1 MKINHLPKS
10 KINFTGESLMITEKQ
25 IIEDEK
31 RFMIPVYKRIP
42 VCLVKGAGIKVWDI
56 NGKEYLDFFGQG
68 VNSIGHCHPK
78 LVKAIQEQTSKL
90 IHFSNLYYT
99 LPQVE
104 LARKL
109 SQISYGSKVFFANS
123 GAEVNEAAIK
133 LARIYGKGKYTI
145 ITMTNS
151 FHGRTL
157 ATLSA
162 TGQEKIHIGFEPLV
176 DGFKYVPFN
185 DLEQVQKAI
194 TQSTCAIMVEPIQ
207 GEGGVN
213 VARLEYLKG
222 LRTLCDEH
230 KILLILDE
238 VQTGIGRTGKMFGYE
253 HYGIIPDIITLAK
266 WLGSGLPI
274 GAMLAKPEL
283 ANLLSA
289 GTHAS
294 TFGGNP
300 LVCAGT
306 LAVINLIME
315 ENLVENARE
324 TGNYLINKLSELKD
338 KYRFIKEVRGKG
350 LMVGME
356 LEIAGGS
363 IVDACLQQGL
373 IINCTVE
380 KVLRFLPPLIVT
392 KQDVDKAIEILDEV
406 LQGKEVE
413 SR

>member
-1 MKINHLPKS
+1 MTK
-10 KINFTGESLMITEKQ
+10 EQ
-25 IIEDEK
+25 IIEEEK
-31 RFMIPVYKRIP
+31 NFMIPVYKRIP
-42 VCLVKGAGIKVWDI
+42 VCLIKGAGIKVWDI
-56 NGKEYLDFFGQG
+56 HGKEYLDFFGQG

-78 LVKAIQEQTSKL
+78 LVKAIEEQAKKL

-104 LARKL
+104 LAKKL
-109 SQISYGSKVFFANS
+109 SQISFGGKVFFANS
-123 GAEVNEAAIK
+123 GAEANEAAFK
-133 LARIYGKGKYTI
+133 LARIYGQGKYEI

-162 TGQEKIHIGFEPLV
+162 TGQEKIHKGFEPLV
-176 DGFKYVPFN
+176 EGFKYVLFN
-185 DLEQVQKAI
+185 DLEQIEQAI
-194 TQSTCAIMVEPIQ
+194 TKSTCAVMVEPIQ
-207 GEGGVN
+207 GEGGIN
-213 VARLEYLKG
+213 VATQEYLKG
-222 LRTLCDEH
+222 LRALCDEQ

-266 WLGSGLPI
+266 WLGNGLPI
-274 GAMLAKPEL
+274 GAMIAKPEL
-283 ANLLSA
+283 ADLLTP

-300 LVCAGT
+300 LACAAT
-306 LAVINLIME
+306 LAVINVIIE

-324 TGNYLINKLSELKD
+324 TGNYLINRLGELKN
-338 KYRFIKEVRGKG
+338 KYRFIKDVRGKG

-356 LEIAGGS
+356 LEFPGNS
-363 IVDACLQQGL
+363 IVDACLSRGL

-380 KVLRFLPPLIVT
+380 NVLRFLPPLIT
-392 KQDVDKAIEILDEV
+392 TNKDVDMAIEILDNFLEKV
-406 LQGKEVE
+406 NF
-413 SR
+413 

>member
-1 MKINHLPKS
+1 MY
-10 KINFTGESLMITEKQ
+10 ERQ
-25 IIEDEK
+25 IIEEEK
-31 RFMIPVYKRIP
+31 EFMIPVYKRIP
-42 VCLVKGAGIKVWDI
+42 VCLVKGAGIKLWDI

-68 VNSIGHCHPK
+68 VNSIGHCHHK
-78 LVKAIQEQTSKL
+78 LVKAIHEQANKL

-99 LPQVE
+99 MPQVE
-104 LARKL
+104 LAKKL
-109 SQISYGSKVFFANS
+109 SQISFGGKVFFANS

-133 LARIYGKGKYTI
+133 LARIYGKGKYEI

-162 TGQEKIHIGFEPLV
+162 TGQEKIHKGFEPLV

-185 DLEQVQKAI
+185 DIEQIEKAI
-194 TQSTCAIMVEPIQ
+194 TKSTCAVMVEPIQ
-207 GEGGVN
+207 GEGGIN
-213 VARLEYLKG
+213 VASLEYLKG
-222 LRTLCDEH
+222 LRALCDEH

-253 HYGIIPDIITLAK
+253 HYGIIPDIMTLAK
-266 WLGSGLPI
+266 WLGSGMPI
-274 GAMLAKPEL
+274 GAMIAKPLL
-283 ANLLSA
+283 ADLLA
-289 GTHAS
+289 PGTHAS

-300 LVCAGT
+300 LACAAT
-306 LAVINLIME
+306 LAVINLILE

-324 TGNYLINKLSELKD
+324 TGNYLINKLYELKD
-338 KYRFIKEVRGKG
+338 KYSFIKEVRGKG

-356 LEIAGGS
+356 LETAGGS

-380 KVLRFLPPLIVT
+380 KVLRFLPPLITT
-392 KQDVDKAIEILDEV
+392 KQNVDKAIEILDKV
-406 LQGKEVE
+406 LQKE
-413 SR
+413 

>member
-1 MKINHLPKS
+1 MV
-10 KINFTGESLMITEKQ
+10 TETQ
-25 IIEDEK
+25 IIEEEK
-31 RFMIPVYKRIP
+31 KFMVPVYKRIP
-42 VCLVKGAGIKVWDI
+42 VCLIKGAGIKVWDI

-68 VNSIGHCHPK
+68 VNGIGHCHPE
-78 LVKAIQEQTSKL
+78 LVKAICEQANKL

-99 LPQVE
+99 TPQVE
-104 LARKL
+104 LAKKL
-109 SQISYGSKVFFANS
+109 AQISFGGKVFFANS

-133 LARIYGKGKYTI
+133 LARIYGKGKYEI

-162 TGQEKIHIGFEPLV
+162 TGQEKIHKGFEPLV
-176 DGFKYVPFN
+176 DGFKYIPFN
-185 DLEQVQKAI
+185 DLEEVEKAI
-194 TQSTCAIMVEPIQ
+194 TKSTCAIMVEPIQ

-213 VARLEYLKG
+213 VANLKYLKG
-222 LRTLCDEH
+222 LRALCDEH

-253 HYGIIPDIITLAK
+253 HYEVIPDIMTLAK

-274 GAMLAKPEL
+274 GAMIAKPEL
-283 ANLLSA
+283 ADLLGA

-300 LVCAGT
+300 LACAGT
-306 LAVINLIME
+306 LAVIDVIIE
-315 ENLVENARE
+315 ENLVENANK
-324 TGNYLINKLSELKD
+324 TGDYLINKLYKLKD
-338 KYRFIKEVRGKG
+338 KYRFIKDVRGKG

-356 LEIAGGS
+356 LDIPGAG
-363 IVDACLQQGL
+363 IVDTCLKQGL

-380 KVLRFLPPLIVT
+380 KVLRFLPPLTVT
-392 KQDVDKAIEILDEV
+392 KQDVDKAVEILDTV
-406 LQGKEVE
+406 LQKVN
-413 SR
+413 

>member
-1 MKINHLPKS
+1 
-10 KINFTGESLMITEKQ
+10 
-25 IIEDEK
+25 
-31 RFMIPVYKRIP
+31 
-42 VCLVKGAGIKVWDI
+42 
-56 NGKEYLDFFGQG
+56 
-68 VNSIGHCHPK
+68 
-78 LVKAIQEQTSKL
+78 
-90 IHFSNLYYT
+90 
-99 LPQVE
+99 
-104 LARKL
+104 
-109 SQISYGSKVFFANS
+109 
-123 GAEVNEAAIK
+123 
-133 LARIYGKGKYTI
+133 
-145 ITMTNS
+145 
-151 FHGRTL
+151 
-157 ATLSA
+157 
-162 TGQEKIHIGFEPLV
+162 
-176 DGFKYVPFN
+176 
-185 DLEQVQKAI
+185 
-194 TQSTCAIMVEPIQ
+194 
-207 GEGGVN
+207 
-213 VARLEYLKG
+213 
-222 LRTLCDEH
+222 
-230 KILLILDE
+230 
-238 VQTGIGRTGKMFGYE
+238 MFGYE

-300 LVCAGT
+300 LACAGT

>member
-1 MKINHLPKS
+1 
-10 KINFTGESLMITEKQ
+10 MITARE
-25 IIEDEK
+25 IIEEEK
-31 RFMIPVYKRIP
+31 KFMTPVYNRIP
-42 VCLVKGAGIKVWDI
+42 VCLVKGAGIKVWDV

-68 VNSIGHCHPK
+68 VNGIGHCHPK
-78 LVKAIQEQTSKL
+78 LVKAIQEQATKL

-99 LPQVE
+99 IPQVE
-104 LARKL
+104 LAKKL
-109 SQISYGSKVFFANS
+109 SQISFGGKVFFANS

-133 LARIYGKGKYTI
+133 LARMYGKGKYEI

-157 ATLSA
+157 ATMSA
-162 TGQEKIHIGFEPLV
+162 TGQEKIHKGFEPLV

-185 DLEQVQKAI
+185 DLEQVEKAI

-213 VARLEYLKG
+213 VASIEYLKG
-222 LRTLCDEH
+222 LRILCDEH

-253 HYGIIPDIITLAK
+253 HYGIIPDIMTLAK
-266 WLGSGLPI
+266 WLGSGIPI
-274 GAMLAKPEL
+274 GAMIAKPEL
-283 ANLLSA
+283 ADILSP

-300 LVCAGT
+300 LACAGT
-306 LAVINLIME
+306 LAVIDVIIK
-315 ENLVENARE
+315 ENLVENAKE
-324 TGNYLINKLSELKD
+324 IGNYLIDKLYELKN
-338 KYRFIKEVRGKG
+338 KYSFIKEVRGKG

-356 LEIAGGS
+356 LSLPGAS
-363 IVDACLQQGL
+363 IIDSCLQEGL

-392 KQDVDKAIEILDEV
+392 KQDVDNAIEILDNV
-406 LQGKEVE
+406 LQKIN
-413 SR
+413 